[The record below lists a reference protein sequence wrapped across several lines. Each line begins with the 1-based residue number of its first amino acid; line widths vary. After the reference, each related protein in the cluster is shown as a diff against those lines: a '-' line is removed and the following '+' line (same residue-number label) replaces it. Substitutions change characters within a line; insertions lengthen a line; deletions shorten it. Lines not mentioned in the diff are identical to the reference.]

1 MDVTIMRSFNKLA
14 NLHSVFFKKAGPGPG
29 GPEIPPSSYYN
40 KKGPLTLPFDTPA
53 IPRNSLFNEDQVRRQ
68 YGIATAA
75 GGAGKMLS
83 HVASKG
89 ISGIPGGMAA
99 AIPNV
104 MAAGSLFKKDIPSI
118 SKAVPELIQNYA
130 GRNNPK
136 VNYGKPDE
144 FNDVKDVRP
153 GKY

>member
-1 MDVTIMRSFNKLA
+1 MSSFNKLA
-14 NLHSVFFKKAGPGPG
+14 NLHSVFFKRAGL
-29 GPEIPPSSYYN
+29 PEAVQPPSSYYN

-53 IPRNSLFNEDQVRRQ
+53 IPRNSRFNEDQVRRQ
-68 YGIATAA
+68 LGIATAA

-104 MAAGSLFKKDIPSI
+104 MATGAAFKKDIPGMSR
-118 SKAVPELIQNYA
+118 AVPGLIQDYA

-136 VNYGKPDE
+136 VNYGGPDE
-144 FNDVKDVRP
+144 FNDVKNVQPR
-153 GKY
+153 KY

>member
-1 MDVTIMRSFNKLA
+1 MRNFTKLA
-14 NLHSVFFKKAGPGPG
+14 NLHRVFFKRAGGGPG
-29 GPEIPPSSYYN
+29 GPEIPQSAYYN
-40 KKGPLTLPFDTPA
+40 KKGPLTLPFDIPA
-53 IPRNSLFNEDQVRRQ
+53 LGIPRNSLFNEDQVRRQ

-89 ISGIPGGMAA
+89 VSGIPGGMAA

-104 MAAGSLFKKDIPSI
+104 MAAGSLFKKDIPVI
-118 SKAVPELIQNYA
+118 SKAIPEVLQNYA

-136 VNYGKPDE
+136 VNYGKPDD
-144 FNDVKDVRP
+144 FNDVKNVRP
-153 GKY
+153 SKY